1 MTTFT
6 KMSGGGN
13 DFVVLAQEVA
23 PPEADLAEWVRC
35 VCRRGLSTG
44 ADGVLVLGPS
54 STADVR
60 LVHYNADGGRS
71 SLCGN
76 GTRCAARWTRR
87 QRGPVDHVTLETDC
101 GPVEAR
107 FPSDEQVSILLPFAC
122 RAPQPRRVQLE
133 GAAAVEG
140 YFVEV
145 GIPHFLAPVESFED
159 VDVEETGGAI
169 RRHAMF
175 APDGTNVS
183 FLVRGDDGSLELRT
197 FERGVEAETLACGT
211 ACVAAA
217 ILAVERGWSRAP
229 VVCHTRS
236 GLELQVGLE
245 GSAEGYRGLRLQG
258 DARFIYEGNLAPEAL
273 KWTSR

>member
-1 MTTFT
+1 MTEFT

-13 DFVVLAQEVA
+13 DFVVLAQEEA
-23 PPEADLAEWVRC
+23 PAEADLVDWVRR

-76 GTRCAARWTRR
+76 GTRCAARWTQRR
-87 QRGPVDHVTLETDC
+87 QGCVGQVMLETDC
-101 GPVEAR
+101 GLVQAR
-107 FPSDEQVSILLPFAC
+107 FLPDEQVSILLPFVC
-122 RAPQPRRVQLE
+122 SVPQWRRVPLE
-133 GAAAVEG
+133 DAVAVEG

-145 GIPHFLAPVESFED
+145 GIPHFLVPVESFGE
-159 VDVEETGGAI
+159 VEVQQTGCAL
-169 RRHAMF
+169 RRHSMF
-175 APDGTNVS
+175 APQGTNVS
-183 FLVRGDDGSLELRT
+183 FVIHNDDGSLDLRT

-217 ILAVERGWSRAP
+217 ILAVERTWSRTP

-236 GLELQVGLE
+236 GLDLRVELEAG
-245 GSAEGYRGLRLQG
+245 AEGYHGLRLQG
-258 DARFIYEGNLAPEAL
+258 DARFIYEGRLAPEAL
-273 KWTSR
+273 QWIGG

>member
-1 MTTFT
+1 VTAFT

-13 DFVVLAQEVA
+13 DFVVLAQELA
-23 PPEADLAEWVRC
+23 PPEADLAEWVRR
-35 VCRRGLSTG
+35 VCRRGLSAG
-44 ADGVLVLGPS
+44 ADGVLVLGAS
-54 STADVR
+54 STADMR

-87 QRGPVDHVTLETDC
+87 QRGPVDRVTLETDC
-101 GPVEAR
+101 GPVEAH

-122 RAPQPRRVQLE
+122 HAPQLRRVALQ
-133 GAAAVEG
+133 GAVAVEG

-145 GIPHFLAPVESFED
+145 GIPHFVAPVESFEG
-159 VDVEETGGAI
+159 VDVHETGGAI

-175 APDGTNVS
+175 APQGTNVS
-183 FLVRGDDGSLELRT
+183 FMVHRDDGSLEVRT

-217 ILAVERGWSRAP
+217 ILAVERGWSQGP

-236 GLELQVGLE
+236 GLDLRVELE
-245 GSAEGYRGLRLQG
+245 AAEEGYHGLRLQG
-258 DARFIYEGNLAPEAL
+258 DARFIYEGRLASEAL
-273 KWTSR
+273 KWSNR

>member
-1 MTTFT
+1 MTAFT

-13 DFVVLAQEVA
+13 DFVVLAREVL
-23 PPEADLAEWVRC
+23 PRDTDLAVWVRR
-35 VCRRGLSTG
+35 VCRRGLSAG

-54 STADVR
+54 STADAR
-60 LVHYNADGGRS
+60 LMHYNADGGRS

-87 QRGPVDHVTLETDC
+87 QRGPVDCITLETDC

-107 FPSDEQVSILLPFAC
+107 FPSGEQVSILLPFRC
-122 RAPQPRRVQLE
+122 RAPQPRRVELE
-133 GAAAVEG
+133 GAAAVQG

-145 GIPHFLAPVESFED
+145 GIPHFVTPVESFEG
-159 VDVEETGGAI
+159 VDVQETGGAL

-175 APDGTNVS
+175 APRGTNAS
-183 FLVRGDDGSLELRT
+183 FVARCDDGSLEVRT
-197 FERGVEAETLACGT
+197 FERGVESETLACGT

-236 GLELQVGLE
+236 GLDLRVELEAAAG
-245 GSAEGYRGLRLQG
+245 AYHGLRLQG
-258 DARFIYEGNLAPEAL
+258 DARFIYEGHLAPEAL
-273 KWTSR
+273 TWNSR